1 MVSHDLNSQYLN
13 KFVDLHYNKYMN
25 QFIELKQAE
34 LQNAVDFFKKDIA
47 SLRIGRVSPS
57 LLEGIQVKAYGA
69 KSLINSLA
77 NINLS
82 DGSSIIVAPWDKNII
97 KEIEKAIVEANL
109 GINVVNEGDRI
120 RITIPP
126 MTEENRKDIVKKLN
140 EKLEKS
146 RIAIRQIREDIKGL
160 IETAEENKEISEDE
174 KFRFI
179 KELDEEVGK
188 RNNEIKELR
197 DKKEEEIMTV

>member
-1 MVSHDLNSQYLN
+1 
-13 KFVDLHYNKYMN
+13 
-25 QFIELKQAE
+25 
-34 LQNAVDFFKKDIA
+34 
-47 SLRIGRVSPS
+47 
-57 LLEGIQVKAYGA
+57 
-69 KSLINSLA
+69 LA
-77 NINLS
+77 NISLS